1 MRSWARSKFELCDF
15 FCRKKITFCAM
26 ERFVVTFLLL
36 LNLVGGISSRILMPR
51 STNEGKLEKEPSS
64 FFFTFVSKHF
74 KGE

>member
-1 MRSWARSKFELCDF
+1 
-15 FCRKKITFCAM
+15 M